1 MTGNIDFQ
9 GVEFSY
15 PTRDD
20 VPVLKGVDLSIRKG
34 QTVALVGSSGCGK
47 STTINLLLRF
57 YEKLGGNVS
66 KRRLTFTNKMFFKC
80 AIAKDILNLSF
91 SYHSISDLNKLIYM
105 LYPRI

>member
-20 VPVLKGVDLSIRKG
+20 VQVLKGVDLSIRKG

-57 YEKLGGNVS
+57 YDKLSGKVGYRGSHVMRVVQFLKAHRQFLS
-66 KRRLTFTNKMFFKC
+66 KIIN
-80 AIAKDILNLSF
+80 ILQHVKRKGL
-91 SYHSISDLNKLIYM
+91 
-105 LYPRI
+105 